1 MRLIEGPFD
10 VDDRTALLL
19 TDAGKETLA
28 ARLAKEGRATLGQ
41 LQQFGGDLLDV
52 MSYLDGK
59 GIFHRDVKPANLG
72 IAPDPG
78 SRRPTLVLFDLSLA
92 SADVDN
98 LDVRHTRVPGPVPGP
113 GPAAALR
120 PGRRALL
127 RLGDAVRDGDGG
139 AAVVA
144 RRLGPSPEPARRP
157 GRRAGLVRA
166 GRGGPARRHCSSS
179 ALNPDVKHRY
189 STADELA
196 IAWQEVF
203 ASLDAREETAES
215 NDALAEAA
223 VADTPLER
231 SGLST
236 RARSALARLD
246 LATVGDLLAVHPAR
260 INTIRGLGEAYR
272 KEIQRRIK
280 QWRTRLA
287 VTEEPVVV
295 GLASGTERLLATLL
309 DELASDD
316 RAIVEAML
324 ELDGAVDAAPRWP
337 AAAEVAQKL
346 HLTREQ
352 VVHAVDTAV
361 TTWTKGKAPALPGVR
376 DEAVRILAREGR
388 VTTLPGLAMALAAE
402 RGSLLAGA
410 ERTRRGAALLRAAY
424 ELDARDAE
432 PALELRRSKRRP
444 TLVALRE
451 GADPDLTGRGF
462 PTADVLLEAAAELGR
477 AADELVGA
485 TEGTGVIPAVTAVA
499 ALEAAVDE
507 VGAAG
512 LTDDRRLLRLAAAAA
527 DVAALSGF
535 DELYPVDL
543 KAGVAVE
550 LALSGKPGRQIS
562 EAAVRRSVATRFP
575 HVAAPGGG
583 PRARRPRQEGD
594 AGPGA
599 PRRHL
604 RARHHPPLPGHRQQ
618 RHDPGADGPVR
629 GGDAAARLAAPPR
642 GADAVHDPQALRPHD
657 ARPGRAVRRRHPRRR
672 RAARHRHP
680 RAGRRQRD
688 RLARSCSTSTP
699 GRAAGATGRTSSAW
713 CRRPWRPAGPSGSP
727 RRGRC

>member
-1 MRLIEGPFD
+1 M
-10 VDDRTALLL
+10 
-19 TDAGKETLA
+19 
-28 ARLAKEGRATLGQ
+28 
-41 LQQFGGDLLDV
+41 
-52 MSYLDGK
+52 
-59 GIFHRDVKPANLG
+59 
-72 IAPDPG
+72 
-78 SRRPTLVLFDLSLA
+78 
-92 SADVDN
+92 
-98 LDVRHTRVPGPVPGP
+98 
-113 GPAAALR
+113 
-120 PGRRALL
+120 
-127 RLGDAVRDGDGG
+127 
-139 AAVVA
+139 
-144 RRLGPSPEPARRP
+144 
-157 GRRAGLVRA
+157 
-166 GRGGPARRHCSSS
+166 
-179 ALNPDVKHRY
+179 
-189 STADELA
+189 
-196 IAWQEVF
+196 
-203 ASLDAREETAES
+203 
-215 NDALAEAA
+215 
-223 VADTPLER
+223 
-231 SGLST
+231 
-236 RARSALARLD
+236 
-246 LATVGDLLAVHPAR
+246 
-260 INTIRGLGEAYR
+260 
-272 KEIQRRIK
+272 
-280 QWRTRLA
+280 
-287 VTEEPVVV
+287 

-499 ALEAAVDE
+499 ALQAAVDE

-575 HVAAPGGG
+575 HVALPAVAHELDDLVKKAMPGLVRRGDIYEPATTRHSPGTASSGTILAPTALSEAGMRLRGSLRRHG
-583 PRARRPRQEGD
+583 ALTLCTTPKRYVRTARDLAERFDVDTLDVAELLVTATRELAADYEIDWRFVLGVD
-594 AGPGA
+594 AGPRSGSDWA
-599 PRRHL
+599 NLVGLVQEAVETRWAERLTTPRPLLIVNAGPLVRYGLGRLLAHL
-604 RARHHPPLPGHRQQ
+604 LDVGHPRP
-618 RHDPGADGPVR
+618 
-629 GGDAAARLAAPPR
+629 AARWLLVAMHASQ
-642 GADAVHDPQALRPHD
+642 AVPQLEGEPV
-657 ARPGRAVRRRHPRRR
+657 P
-672 RAARHRHP
+672 
-680 RAGRRQRD
+680 
-688 RLARSCSTSTP
+688 L
-699 GRAAGATGRTSSAW
+699 
-713 CRRPWRPAGPSGSP
+713 GPSRWITLPSDVTTLATTPTPQGTAL
-727 RRGRC
+727 